1 MNFPYGFTA
10 TVERP
15 TGFDDEGISLE
26 SEFPDKTIARCAR
39 DQVSTVETVDGA
51 QVVVTKERILCDD
64 PDADVHESD
73 VLILP
78 DGTRWNVT
86 GEPDRPSSPFSGWNP
101 GCVIPVER
109 AAGATPP
116 QPIEE

>member
-1 MNFPYGFTA
+1 MMFPYGFTA

-15 TGFDDEGISLE
+15 TQFDREGIAVDT
-26 SEFPDKTIARCAR
+26 EFPDKTIARCAR
-39 DQVSTVETVDGA
+39 DQVRSVKTVDGVE
-51 QVVVTKERILCDD
+51 VVVTDERILCDD

-73 VLILP
+73 VLVLP
-78 DGTRWNVT
+78 DGTRWHVT
-86 GEPDRPSSPFSGWNP
+86 GEPDRPHSPFSNWRP

-109 AAGATPP
+109 VAGATPP